1 MDRHRKEV
9 SDYRA
14 MYEDA
19 SRKSQELLSRNS
31 DTEAHLREKEYRLA
45 ELRKDLDAAR
55 DHTTTIIQE
64 KTLIIEELE
73 ALKEHIAILEAQNR
87 EVREGVMVAK

>member
-1 MDRHRKEV
+1 M
-9 SDYRA
+9 
-14 MYEDA
+14 
-19 SRKSQELLSRNS
+19 
-31 DTEAHLREKEYRLA
+31 REKEYRLA